1 MTNMAFDA
9 IDTDKSGE
17 IEKDELKETLI
28 EIAKEIGIP
37 VPSENDVLIVLY
49 ELDQDGDDKVNRDE
63 FEYMLVKVLEKMAET
78 EMEINKKI
86 DQAKL
91 N

>member
-1 MTNMAFDA
+1 MAFDA

>member
-1 MTNMAFDA
+1 MAFDA

-86 DQAKL
+86 DQVKL